1 MDVDVVLLQEV
12 FYARDRRLFA
22 EAGQLG
28 GLAHSRYFDSGLVG
42 SGLLTLSRYPIVD
55 SSFLR
60 FRLNGRPQDLVRS
73 DYYAGK
79 GVGRVRVS
87 TPAGPVDLYNAHF
100 IAPYLEW
107 GPDRFG
113 AHRVAQALE
122 AGQYMLEQSG
132 DAPAVLGCDLNCYPD
147 DATYRTI
154 IAAGGLVRACAGEGM
169 RTRVCRTQRLR
180 DDPSAVALR
189 LHLWRARARRSS

>member
-1 MDVDVVLLQEV
+1 MLLKVLTFNTWGVPFFSRDRSARMSAIGRALSTMDVDVVLLQEV
-12 FYARDRRLFA
+12 FYAEDRRRLV
-22 EAGQLG
+22 EAAARG
-28 GLAHSRYFDSGLVG
+28 GLAHSHYFHSGLIG

-87 TPAGPVDLYNAHF
+87 TPAGPVDVYNAHL

-113 AHRVAQALE
+113 AHRVAQAVE
-122 AGQYMLEQSG
+122 AGQYMLAQSG
-132 DAPAVLGCDLNCYPD
+132 DAPAILV
-147 DATYRTI
+147 AT
-154 IAAGGLVRACAGEGM
+154 
-169 RTRVCRTQRLR
+169 
-180 DDPSAVALR
+180 
-189 LHLWRARARRSS
+189 